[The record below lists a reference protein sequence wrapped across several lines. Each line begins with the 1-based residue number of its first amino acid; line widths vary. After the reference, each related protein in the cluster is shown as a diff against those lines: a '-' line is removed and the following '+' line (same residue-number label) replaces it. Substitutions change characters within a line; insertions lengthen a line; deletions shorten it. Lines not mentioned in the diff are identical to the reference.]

1 MRRVQDLS
9 GWDDGFGEMHQIRL
23 DPETARRLV
32 DGSVAPDDAPPG
44 YAGVAELLATARNAA
59 SAPVPAREEPTVAAM
74 QAIVLE
80 HLDSPTVD
88 SRRKNVRTK
97 VLAAKTTAAAT
108 VVLLGAGTAAAA
120 TGSLPGAAQGT
131 ASDMLS
137 KVGISVPGN
146 NNDHANARGQSGD
159 HPSSGDSGTSDSAT
173 GGTSNSANTQT
184 GISSNRQGNGPNPN
198 AFPGLCRAQIASG
211 GHPNPNS
218 VVPGI
223 VCTGVTPAGGGSNT
237 TSGTDHP
244 TGPPSSTPASGTAP
258 VTTPDDGAAS
268 NGSSG
273 SNASSAG
280 QGTASGHDGGASST
294 GTGAASHGAG
304 NAGSR
309 P

>member
-1 MRRVQDLS
+1 MRRVQDFS
-9 GWDDGFGEMHQIRL
+9 GWNDGLDEMHRIRL

-44 YAGVAELLATARNAA
+44 YAGVTELLATARNAA
-59 SAPVPAREEPTVAAM
+59 SAPVPAREETTVAAM
-74 QAIVLE
+74 QAVVLE
-80 HLDSPTVD
+80 HLDTPTID
-88 SRRKNVRTK
+88 PRRKNVRTK
-97 VLAAKTTAAAT
+97 VLVAKTTAAAT

-120 TGSLPGAAQGT
+120 TGALPGAAQGT

-146 NNDHANARGQSGD
+146 NNDHANTRGQSAD
-159 HPSSGDSGTSDSAT
+159 HTSSGDSGTSNPAST
-173 GGTSNSANTQT
+173 PT

-198 AFPGLCRAQIASG
+198 AFPGLCRAQIASA

-223 VCTGVTPAGGGSNT
+223 VCTGVTPAGGGSST

-244 TGPPSSTPASGTAP
+244 NGPPPSTPASGTAP

-273 SNASSAG
+273 SDASSTG
-280 QGTASGHDGGASST
+280 LGTASGHGGASST
-294 GTGAASHGAG
+294 GAGAASNAGG